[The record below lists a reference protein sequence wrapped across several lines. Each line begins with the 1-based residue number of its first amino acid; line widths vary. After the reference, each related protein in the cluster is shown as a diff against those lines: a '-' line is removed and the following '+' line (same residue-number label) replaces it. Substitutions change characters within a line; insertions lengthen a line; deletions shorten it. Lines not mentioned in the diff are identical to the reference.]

1 MLKID
6 DADNFRRTMAGVCL
20 ILAPLALALALLVH
34 PGQGEAGF
42 VQTMA
47 ENPGR
52 VEAASLLVI
61 LSSVLFVPAL
71 VGLLRLM
78 PDRGTVLGHIG
89 VGLALIGVIGHAVW
103 AGSDIVLLWMT
114 NSQIDRA
121 QLSAVVD
128 GGAPS
133 GIGFTL
139 ILLMF
144 MAGFF
149 LGLIF
154 LAVGLWRSGA
164 VPRWAAALIAVG
176 PLFQFLPIDNKAV
189 FMTGVALFVV
199 GFGVIGL
206 NLMRTP
212 AAERSPFAG
221 EAGIGAR
228 PRVQ

>member
-1 MLKID
+1 MSRIT
-6 DADNFRRTMAGVCL
+6 DADNFRRTLAGLCL
-20 ILAPLALALALLVH
+20 ILAPLVLALAQLVH

-42 VQTMA
+42 VQMMVDY
-47 ENPGR
+47 PGR

-78 PDRGTVLGHIG
+78 RDRGSVLGHVG

-103 AGSDIVLLWMT
+103 AGFEIVLVWMA
-114 NSQIDRA
+114 NSKIDQA

-128 GGAPS
+128 GGPS

-154 LAVGLWRSGA
+154 LAAGLWRSRA
-164 VPRWAAALIAVG
+164 VPWWAAVLIAVG
-176 PLFQFLPIDNKAV
+176 PLSEFLPIDNEAV
-189 FMTGVALFVV
+189 FMTGLALFVI
-199 GFGVIGL
+199 GFGVIGMT
-206 NLMRTP
+206 LMRTP
-212 AAERSPFAG
+212 DTERSPFG
-221 EAGIGAR
+221 VEAGVGAQ